1 MVTNPALESESELT
15 RRDEILDAAAAVF
28 AQSGVR
34 TSLKEIADA
43 CGILPG
49 SLYHHF
55 DSRDAIVAELIARYE
70 TEIDQVADAAAE
82 RLRQPH
88 AIPGRDDIV
97 GLATT
102 IASCAIRHRAAL
114 FLTMYDRP
122 DGPGD
127 RLVRAGSLAPAP
139 IVDAMLSMLRAAQA
153 AGSLRADVDAAS
165 LAERLCQSMLDLGA
179 GMFHGSRGYSQMPG
193 VTTRLLL
200 DGLAAGAVKDTTLDQ
215 SRAFKAAEQVIAAL
229 QVDRTD
235 SDDRGAV
242 LRAAA
247 RSEFGRRG
255 YEATTI
261 RDIAAAAGVSTG
273 SVYRLVGSKEEL
285 LVSVMQS
292 FATTVTESWSA
303 VLESNATAVE
313 KLDALMWVNINV
325 LDRFSEEFRIQLG
338 WVLESPP
345 AVDLGWSFKTRLR
358 EVKTL
363 LKDGERAREV
373 RLPRAS
379 IDVCAQCALELI
391 WVPEN
396 LVLAGTRSALA
407 IGRDT
412 LLRGA
417 ATR

>member
-1 MVTNPALESESELT
+1 MTDPALESASELT

-28 AQSGVR
+28 AESGVR

-70 TEIDQVADAAAE
+70 AEIADLADAASE
-82 RLRQPH
+82 RMRQPH
-88 AIPGRDDIV
+88 AIPGRDDVIE
-97 GLATT
+97 LATT

-122 DGPGD
+122 DNAGD
-127 RLVRAGSLAPAP
+127 RLVRAGILAPPP
-139 IVDAMLSMLRAAQA
+139 IVGAMLSTLRAAQA
-153 AGSLRADVDAAS
+153 AGGLRSDVDVAS

-179 GMFHGSRGYSQMPG
+179 GMFHGSRGYGQMPNI
-193 VTTRLLL
+193 TTQLLL
-200 DGLAAGAVKDTTLDQ
+200 DGLTAGPVKIAVLDR
-215 SRAFKAAEQVIAAL
+215 SRAFKAAEQVIAAWK
-229 QVDRTD
+229 VEHTEG
-235 SDDRGAV
+235 DDRGAV

-261 RDIAAAAGVSTG
+261 RDIAAATGVSTG

-292 FATTVTESWSA
+292 FAATVTESWSA

-325 LDRFSEEFRIQLG
+325 LDRFTEEFRIQLG

-345 AVDLGWSFKTRLR
+345 AVDLG
-358 EVKTL
+358 
-363 LKDGERAREV
+363 
-373 RLPRAS
+373 
-379 IDVCAQCALELI
+379 
-391 WVPEN
+391 
-396 LVLAGTRSALA
+396 
-407 IGRDT
+407 
-412 LLRGA
+412 
-417 ATR
+417 